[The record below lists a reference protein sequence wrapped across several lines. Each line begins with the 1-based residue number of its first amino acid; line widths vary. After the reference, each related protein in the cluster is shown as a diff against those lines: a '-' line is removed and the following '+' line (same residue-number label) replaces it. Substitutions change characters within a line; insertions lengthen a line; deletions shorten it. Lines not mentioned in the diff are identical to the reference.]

1 MENNNK
7 CCCHNSEV
15 GLQRLWAEAKATFVE
30 KQDLL
35 TVIKELQRVNNKASI
50 QAIQTGEDGPVQPVG
65 SDHIAHVE
73 YENWVES
80 EGLDAAGRPVHV
92 YNDSKNALTAAAAS
106 MVIKQIRH
114 EVSRLKNF
122 EIVVCE
128 LGPDGYP
135 SVPSVNFNTLYIT
148 PSGNEENG
156 YTWTEWIYVKEN
168 PGDKEINPHFER
180 VGDSVR
186 VSDMNAA
193 KDDIAKLRTDLRNMT
208 NVLADALLTKAVK
221 PLKDLQAYIK
231 SQEYANYIADLL
243 PKVNGQVVGVIT
255 DEEIDTLIKNSG
267 L

>member
-15 GLQRLWAEAKATFVE
+15 GLQHLWSEAKATFAE

-35 TVIKELQRVNNKASI
+35 NVIKELQRVNNKASI

-122 EIVVCE
+122 E
-128 LGPDGYP
+128 
-135 SVPSVNFNTLYIT
+135 
-148 PSGNEENG
+148 
-156 YTWTEWIYVKEN
+156 
-168 PGDKEINPHFER
+168 R

-221 PLKDLQAYIK
+221 PLKDIQAYVK
-231 SQEYANYIADLL
+231 SQEYANYIANLL
-243 PKVNGQVVGVIT
+243 PKVGGQAVGVIT
-255 DEEIDTLIKNSG
+255 DEEMQTLIKNSG